1 MARLSVFSGRESARI
16 SESDAVAVIGLGRFG
31 QSLALE
37 LMASGVD
44 VLGVD
49 GEQQVVQSLDGR
61 LTYLVMADATQEDV
75 LRQLSIPEFN
85 RVVVAIGQDIGASI
99 LIVSLLLRFGVPQIW
114 AEAVSEAHGTV
125 LHQLGVNHVIF
136 PEKDMGRR
144 VAHLVQGSMLDYIPL
159 GGNFAVI
166 ETSPRQF
173 LAGSTI
179 YEAQVRRRYGVVIVA
194 VRKSDGEW
202 QFAEP
207 DLVIEEGDELLVA
220 GPTKKAEA
228 FSRQ

>member
-1 MARLSVFSGRESARI
+1 MARLNLFTGRESTRI

-61 LTYLVMADATQEDV
+61 LTHVVMADATQEDV

-85 RVVVAIGQDIGASI
+85 RVVVAIGRDIGASI
-99 LIVSLLLRFGVPQIW
+99 LTVSLLLRFGVPHIW

-125 LHQLGVNHVIF
+125 LRQLGVNHVIF

-159 GGNFAVI
+159 GGNFAVV

-173 LAGSTI
+173 LAGSTVH
-179 YEAQVRRRYGVVIVA
+179 EAQARRRYGVVIVA
-194 VRKSDGEW
+194 VRKADGQW

-207 DLVIEEGDELLVA
+207 DFMLEEGDELLVA
-220 GPTKKAEA
+220 GPTAQAEA

>member
-1 MARLSVFSGRESARI
+1 MAKLNLFNGREAERI

-37 LMASGVD
+37 LMANGVD

-49 GEQQVVQSLDGR
+49 GDQQVVQGLDGR
-61 LTYLVMADATQEDV
+61 LTYVVMADATREDV

-99 LIVSLLLRFGVPQIW
+99 LAVSLLLRFGVPEIW

-125 LHQLGVNHVIF
+125 LEQLGVHHVIF

-144 VAHLVQGSMLDYIPL
+144 VAHLVQGSLLDYIPL

-166 ETSPRQF
+166 ETAPREF

-179 YEAQVRRRYGVVIVA
+179 YQSQVRRRFGVVIVA

-207 DLVIEEGDELLVA
+207 DLQIDEGDELLVA

-228 FSRQ
+228 FSRR

>member
-1 MARLSVFSGRESARI
+1 MARLNIFTGRESARI
-16 SESDAVAVIGLGRFG
+16 RESDAVAVIGLGRFG

-37 LMASGVD
+37 LMASGID
-44 VLGVD
+44 VLGID

-61 LTYLVMADATQEDV
+61 LTYVVMADATQEDV

-85 RVVVAIGQDIGASI
+85 RVVVAIGQDVGASI
-99 LIVSLLLRFGVPQIW
+99 LTISLLLRFGVPQIW

-125 LHQLGVNHVIF
+125 LRQLGVQHVIF

-159 GGNFAVI
+159 GGDFAVV

-179 YEAQVRRRYGVVIVA
+179 HGAEVRRRYGVVIVA
-194 VRKSDGEW
+194 LRKSDGEW
-202 QFAEP
+202 KFAEP
-207 DLVIEEGDELLVA
+207 DIVLEEGDELLVA
-220 GPTKKAEA
+220 GPTGKAEA
-228 FSRQ
+228 FSRL

>member
-1 MARLSVFSGRESARI
+1 MARLNLFSGRESARI
-16 SESDAVAVIGLGRFG
+16 GESDAVAVIGLGRFG

-49 GEQQVVQSLDGR
+49 GEQHVVQSLDGR
-61 LTYLVMADATQEDV
+61 LTYVVMADATQEDV

-99 LIVSLLLRFGVPQIW
+99 LTVSLLLRFGVPQIW

-125 LHQLGVNHVIF
+125 LRQLGVNHVIF

-144 VAHLVQGSMLDYIPL
+144 VAHLVQGSLLDYIPL
-159 GGNFAVI
+159 GGDFAVI
-166 ETSPRQF
+166 ETSPREF
-173 LAGSTI
+173 LAGLTI
-179 YEAQVRRRYGVVIVA
+179 YESQVRRRFGVVIVA
-194 VRKSDGEW
+194 VRKADGEW

-207 DLVIEEGDELLVA
+207 DLRIEEGDELLVA
-220 GPTKKAEA
+220 GPTGKAEA
-228 FSRQ
+228 FSRR